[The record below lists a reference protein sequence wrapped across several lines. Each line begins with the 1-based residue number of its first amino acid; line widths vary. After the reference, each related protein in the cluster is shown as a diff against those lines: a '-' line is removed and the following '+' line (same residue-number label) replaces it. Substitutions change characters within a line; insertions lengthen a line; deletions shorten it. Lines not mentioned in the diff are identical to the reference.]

1 MRQSS
6 IPWIDFTDPRHSGS
20 MSKGQSIPRISTGKL
35 VASDSRLCMSL
46 SVKLNHGLADGR
58 RVGNPCVLHRPTL
71 HPARFNLLFYNRL
84 TLKTCRVQAIFA
96 KTRFWGKEKLF
107 EAKE

>member
-1 MRQSS
+1 MSQSS
-6 IPWIDFTDPRHSGS
+6 IPWIDFTDLRHAGS

-84 TLKTCRVQAIFA
+84 TLKTCRVQAIFV
-96 KTRFWGKEKLF
+96 KTNF
-107 EAKE
+107 EEEE